1 MVATSA
7 DRQPSGRGRQAP
19 LSPDE
24 LRRRRRALSLTQADL
39 AAVLDV
45 SANTVARW
53 ERGELHVG
61 RPGRVVRC
69 LERLERRSSRP
80 AADPRPSPT
89 PAPMKASRSGTRH
102 AWPSPLPH
110 APPGE
115 LSSFVG
121 RELELRHVR
130 RLLEST
136 RLLTLT
142 GAGGVGKTR
151 LARMLLQEV
160 STANRAGLV
169 CVDLAPLAD
178 PALVPQTVAT
188 ALGIREQPG
197 RPLLATLIDVIHRKP
212 LLVVLDNC
220 DHLVH
225 ACAALAEELLRACPN
240 LRLLATSREPFG
252 LAGETVW
259 RVPSLL
265 LPEPQMA
272 PDHIERTEA
281 VRLFVERARAV
292 LPTLELHEQNVRVV
306 GGICRRLDGIPLAL
320 ELAAAQVPLLSLEQ
334 LAARL
339 DDALG
344 LLTRGGRLAP
354 ARQQTVR
361 ATLDWSYRLL
371 TAAEQRL
378 LDRLAVFAGGWT
390 LEAAEAIAGVDR
402 GQPGE
407 VLRLL
412 GHLVD
417 KSLVVVERDP
427 DGLVRYRLLE
437 TVRQYALERLMASR
451 EAPRARGRH
460 AAYFLALVEQT
471 ELELF
476 GHGYLVAQARLER
489 EHDNCRA
496 ALCWLVERAETEA
509 AQRLAGALGRFWFYR
524 GYLTESA
531 AWMERVLALP
541 NGDRRPAGRAKCLW
555 GCAVVSLSRADY
567 ATAERLGQAA
577 RALWH
582 EVGNTG
588 EEGFALFL
596 LGFVARLRG
605 DFAAAR
611 PLLEQGLGLCRAG
624 GHGAGEANCLW
635 SLAELASDLGDTRAA
650 RVWAEAARG
659 LRCCGKRPAAWWR
672 AAATS
677 APAVR

>member
-1 MVATSA
+1 MTPA
-7 DRQPSGRGRQAP
+7 
-19 LSPDE
+19 E
-24 LRRRRRALSLTQADL
+24 LRGRRRALGLTQADL

-53 ERGELHVG
+53 ERGELRVG
-61 RPGRVVRC
+61 RPGRIVRC
-69 LERLERRSSRP
+69 LERLERRSSGP
-80 AADPRPSPT
+80 AAHLRPSAT
-89 PAPMKASRSGTRH
+89 AAPMKASRSGTRH
-102 AWPSPLPH
+102 ARPSPPSHALPS
-110 APPGE
+110 E

-151 LARMLLQEV
+151 LALMLLREV
-160 STANRAGLV
+160 NTADRVGLV
-169 CVDLAPLAD
+169 FVDLAPLAD
-178 PALVPQTVAT
+178 PALVPQTVAS

-197 RPLLATLIDVIHRKP
+197 RSLVASLIEVIHRRL

-220 DHLVH
+220 EHLVH
-225 ACAALAEELLRACPN
+225 ACAALTEELLRACPN
-240 LRLLATSREPFG
+240 LCMLATSREPFG

-265 LPEPQMA
+265 LPEPQMT
-272 PDHIERTEA
+272 PDQVERTEA
-281 VRLFVERARAV
+281 VRLFVERTQAV
-292 LPTLELHEQNVRVV
+292 LPDFDLQDQHLRAVAD
-306 GGICRRLDGIPLAL
+306 ICRRLDGIPLAL

-344 LLTRGGRLAP
+344 LLMRGGRLAP

-371 TAAEQRL
+371 TAPEQLL

-390 LEAAEAIAGVDR
+390 LEAAEAIAGVD
-402 GQPGE
+402 GVQPGE

-412 GHLVD
+412 GQLVN

-427 DGLVRYRLLE
+427 NGLVRYRLLE
-437 TVRQYALERLMASR
+437 TVRQYALERLMASG
-451 EAPRARGRH
+451 EAPRARDRH

-471 ELELF
+471 EPELF
-476 GHGYLVAQARLER
+476 GQGYLVAQARLER

-496 ALCWLVERAETEA
+496 ALRWLVERAETEA

-541 NGDRRPAGRAKCLW
+541 DGDRPTAGRAKCL
-555 GCAVVSLSRADY
+555 GGRRGVAEPGGLPTGRA
-567 ATAERLGQAA
+567 TGA
-577 RALWH
+577 RSPRA
-582 EVGNTG
+582 
-588 EEGFALFL
+588 
-596 LGFVARLRG
+596 VARPWQYR
-605 DFAAAR
+605 
-611 PLLEQGLGLCRAG
+611 
-624 GHGAGEANCLW
+624 
-635 SLAELASDLGDTRAA
+635 
-650 RVWAEAARG
+650 
-659 LRCCGKRPAAWWR
+659 
-672 AAATS
+672 
-677 APAVR
+677 